1 MGLNPKPTKPYKTIL
16 FLSFR
21 GENMNTQAQM
31 ETTQI
36 PAKTQVLDVLH
47 IVREALKDLS
57 KVDFDVLLNRIG
69 DVVDNP
75 SLMSE
80 IDVDIANEL
89 SRLRKLIEYLKVI
102 MTKTSRDVVDLSKPI
117 NELNTTFRKIWDHE
131 IEMPY
136 EKWVDNADAWNAL
149 KSLAQFFNLDIENYS
164 GTLNDVINMIIDYV
178 EKIENMHDEIS
189 IDFKL
194 DGRTIKYS
202 IDTTPEVPSW
212 LKDSVI
218 SNVLKTA
225 IELVSQHTREFRL
238 FNSPLIPAWIRS
250 LVDSWKA
257 KLVIKRFKLRNE
269 VEIKALLFTN
279 KYTHEVNLILNEN
292 VVIDKYKV
300 DETEVTAQ
308 YNAST
313 RITSLPTAVKLKKIE
328 EILRMVHDADALL
341 RQGFTYTGKYW
352 IEIS

>member
-1 MGLNPKPTKPYKTIL
+1 MGLNPKPTKSIKPS
-16 FLSFR
+16 FSFPFR
-21 GENMNTQAQM
+21 GESMNAQAQI

-36 PAKTQVLDVLH
+36 PAKTQVLDMLH
-47 IVREALKDLS
+47 IVREALTDLS
-57 KVDFDVLLNRIG
+57 KIDFDVLLNRIG
-69 DVVDNP
+69 NVVDNP

-102 MTKTSRDVVDLSKPI
+102 MTKTSRAVDLSKPI
-117 NELNTTFRKIWDHE
+117 NELNATFRKIWDHE
-131 IEMPY
+131 IEMPH
-136 EKWVDNADAWNAL
+136 EKWMDNADAWNAL
-149 KSLAQFFNLDIENYS
+149 KALVQFFNLDIENYS
-164 GTLNDVINMIIDYV
+164 GSLNDVINMIIDYV

-189 IDFKL
+189 VDFKL
-194 DGRTIKYS
+194 DGRTIRYS
-202 IDTTPEVPSW
+202 IDTTPEIPSW

-218 SNVLKTA
+218 SNVLNTA
-225 IELVSQHTREFRL
+225 IELVSQYTREFRL
-238 FNSPLIPAWIRS
+238 FNSPLIPTWIRS
-250 LVDSWKA
+250 LADSWKA
-257 KLVIKRFKLRNE
+257 KLTIKKFKLRNE
-269 VEIKALLFTN
+269 VEIKASLFTN

-292 VVIDKYKV
+292 VVIDKYKI

-341 RQGFTYTGKYW
+341 SQGFTYTGKYW